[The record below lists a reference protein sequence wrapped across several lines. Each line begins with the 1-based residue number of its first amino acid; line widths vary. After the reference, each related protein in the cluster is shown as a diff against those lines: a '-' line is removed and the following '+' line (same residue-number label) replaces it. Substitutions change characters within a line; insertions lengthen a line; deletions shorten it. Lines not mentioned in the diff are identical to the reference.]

1 MGFIGVLLHF
11 LGLGICLLGL
21 TWRKQRLVAGTV
33 VAIVGFLIGTSPFWL
48 VPYIPYE
55 AQSVSEPSTT
65 HDQSSMND
73 QSTSHEQHLSTP
85 QETSISLE
93 ALDDVLEQTEAP
105 TEATS
110 AQPNSSEHS
119 PSSTLSR

>member
-21 TWRKQRLVAGTV
+21 TWRKKCLVAGTV

-65 HDQSSMND
+65 HDQASMKEQSGTPQQHSS
-73 QSTSHEQHLSTP
+73 TR
-85 QETSISLE
+85 QETSMSLE

-110 AQPNSSEHS
+110 AQPNASEHS
-119 PSSTLSR
+119 PSSTLSQ